1 MNQTNTNLW
10 SDHIESRREY
20 YGIPCIAAGIVRD
33 GELSWF
39 QGFGE
44 TEIGSGRAPHERSR
58 FRIASNTKPLTAT
71 ALMMMAESSM
81 LTFEDSLMLHI
92 PEFTSAATPV
102 GDLEDV
108 TLRRLATHHSGIVT
122 EHPDTNWSQHAFP
135 TMSRVLDT
143 VHAVRIVLPP
153 DQAWKYS
160 NLAYGLLGEVVE
172 RLSGKPYRRWV
183 TEEILG
189 PLGMSETVFELG
201 EIPAAD
207 RVTGYIPAKPGSDTL
222 RPAPDFSLNGVDAA
236 GGLRSNVND
245 LATWIGFMMSD
256 DSSATG
262 IDLSQRSKKSMLTPE
277 YVDAN
282 WNRGQCVGWRTERVA
297 NLMCHTHS
305 GGIHG
310 FGTSTLWSISEQI
323 GVIVL
328 TSVWPGK
335 GAAQLARD
343 LMKMAVS
350 PPEEPPA
357 VYPDNEVPV
366 QTDHRSPFGRLTGS
380 YLAEPGLSREVTA
393 ISDGQLHLG
402 TEESAIDGE
411 IEVIADPNA
420 DGSFTVMSGRAAG
433 ESIAFSEDLTF
444 RMSNFTYERI
454 DLD

>member
-10 SDHIESRREY
+10 SDYIESRREH
-20 YGIPCIAAGIVRD
+20 YGIPWIAAGIVRN

-58 FRIASNTKPLTAT
+58 FRIASNTKPFTAT
-71 ALMMMAESSM
+71 ALMMMAEASM

-122 EHPDTNWSQHAFP
+122 EHPDTDWSQHAFP

-143 VHAVRIVLPP
+143 VNAIRVVIPP
-153 DQAWKYS
+153 DESWKYS

-189 PLGMSETVFELG
+189 PLGMSDTVFELS

-207 RVTGYIPAKPGSDTL
+207 RVAGYIPATPGSDSL
-222 RPAPDFSLNGVDAA
+222 RPAPDFSLNGVEAA
-236 GGLRSNVND
+236 GALWSNVND
-245 LATWIGFMMSD
+245 LATWIGYMMSD
-256 DSSATG
+256 DSSVAG
-262 IDLSQRSKKSMLTPE
+262 IDLSKRSKKSMLTPE

-282 WNRGQCVGWRTERVA
+282 WNRGQCLGWRTERVA
-297 NLMCHTHS
+297 NLMCHTHG

-310 FGTSTLWSISEQI
+310 FGTATLWSISEQI
-323 GVIVL
+323 GVIIL

-357 VYPDNEVPV
+357 VYPGNEVPV

-380 YLAEPGLSREVTA
+380 YFAEPGLSREVTA
-393 ISDGQLHLG
+393 TADGQLHLG

-433 ESIAFSEDLTF
+433 ESITFSEDFTF

-454 DLD
+454 HID